1 MSSLWH
7 CWQRRVWRDVVG
19 LDVLCL
25 LLHPVARRRQVS
37 QGVLAAVLQGKIKSL
52 ISRTLMRKNCQM
64 AIGDKSNTS

>member
-25 LLHPVARRRQVS
+25 LLHPVARRRQVR
-37 QGVLAAVLQGKIKSL
+37 QGVLAAVLQGKNKSFYINVKKL
-52 ISRTLMRKNCQM
+52 
-64 AIGDKSNTS
+64 SNGNRRQK